1 MDEVTLLRELG
12 EEIDR
17 TAGEPSPR
25 LRHHVV
31 AGIAGGDRGGRRRSW
46 FTARRVVP
54 AGGLLAGGLALAAV
68 VAAGGPGAGEG
79 TPPRPSAAGTATLDA
94 RGILLAAAAT
104 ARRETTPAPDPKAF
118 VYTRTQERG
127 AVLGYGRQ
135 GADSGTYAT
144 TREAWLSVDG
154 SRDGAVTPSGSTE
167 LVAIPAHET
176 TPAYQADLPT
186 TTAAMRDH
194 LYRDAGQGQ
203 KRGADAVA
211 FEAGRALAQESHLP
225 SAVRGALFEA
235 MAAIPGVEFVPDAVN
250 VAGVRG
256 VAVAYSDGINRDEL
270 LFDAGNHLVI
280 GTRTVFVGK
289 EAGLPT
295 GTVTY
300 TSAVLESAVV
310 PEVRQRPDG
319 TFREGPI
326 EDNSEKK
333 RQIDKGAGEAAEPAN
348 G

>member
-25 LRHHVV
+25 QRHRVV
-31 AGIAGGDRGGRRRSW
+31 AGIAGGDRGGRRSW

-54 AGGLLAGGLALAAV
+54 AGVLLAGGLAATVALAV
-68 VAAGGPGAGEG
+68 GVPGLGVGTGPGAD
-79 TPPRPSAAGTATLDA
+79 TPQASLDA
-94 RGILLAAAAT
+94 REILLAAART
-104 ARRETTPAPDPKAF
+104 ARDTPSSAPDPKAF

-127 AVLGYGRQ
+127 VAGNMSEHTWEPF
-135 GADSGTYAT
+135 AS

-167 LVAIPAHET
+167 LVAIPAHEY

-194 LYRDAGQGQ
+194 LYRDAGQGG
-203 KRGADAVA
+203 KRGADAAA
-211 FEAGRALAQESHLP
+211 FEAGRAIAQESYLP
-225 SAVRGALFEA
+225 SAVRAALFEA
-235 MAAIPGVEFVPDAVN
+235 MASIPGVEFVPDAVN

-256 VAVAYSDGINRDEL
+256 VAVAYSDGITRDEL

-289 EAGLPT
+289 DAGPPT
-295 GTVTY
+295 GTVMF

-310 PEVRQRPDG
+310 PRVRQRPDG
-319 TFREGPI
+319 TLREGPI
-326 EDNSEKK
+326 QDDSHKEPQPE
-333 RQIDKGAGEAAEPAN
+333 KGAGEAAEPAN